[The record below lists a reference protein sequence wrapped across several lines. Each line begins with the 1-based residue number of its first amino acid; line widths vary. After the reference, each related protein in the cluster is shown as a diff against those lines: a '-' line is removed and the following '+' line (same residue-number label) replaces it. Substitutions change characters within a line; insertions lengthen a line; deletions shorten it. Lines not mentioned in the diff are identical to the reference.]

1 LQNKALFL
9 TLYLKPIP
17 MDTNTL
23 EQKTLRVIDDYIRD
37 LDSYTYEQLLMQPEP
52 GSWSAGQVYIH
63 LWMSAK
69 GFFFK
74 KAELCLTSGEGTEKG
89 KSKNWKGKLVF
100 LFGKMPTIKVK
111 MPGQVSVEPRQPESK
126 EQIIAKLTEI
136 RQLASDYIKRI
147 PSSDPS
153 VKARHPIFSYLNTGE
168 WISLCNMHFR
178 HHEDQKERIKKH
190 FGW

>member
-1 LQNKALFL
+1 
-9 TLYLKPIP
+9 LYLKPIP

-89 KSKNWKGKLVF
+89 KK
-100 LFGKMPTIKVK
+100 
-111 MPGQVSVEPRQPESK
+111 
-126 EQIIAKLTEI
+126 
-136 RQLASDYIKRI
+136 
-147 PSSDPS
+147 
-153 VKARHPIFSYLNTGE
+153 
-168 WISLCNMHFR
+168 
-178 HHEDQKERIKKH
+178 
-190 FGW
+190 